1 MLQSTTDFKS
11 ERKSTHFLLGWALN
25 LTHWFPCF
33 HDKSKSLLPMIQAH
47 SVNSFR
53 HTWQITPH
61 YTTLRVQPE
70 LHFQRWLVCQWCQW
84 SARDAFCVTESSV
97 THHVQ
102 SLTSPGGLWKA
113 ESQQPV
119 TVWPL
124 SLWLT
129 ANHQTTLTCNYQI
142 TRHST
147 FVMIKSPN
155 TIDLKW

>member
-1 MLQSTTDFKS
+1 MLPSTTDFKL
-11 ERKSTHFLLGWALN
+11 ERKSTHFVSGWALN

-33 HDKSKSLLPMIQAH
+33 HYKSKSLLPMIQAH
-47 SVNSFR
+47 SVSSFW
-53 HTWQITPH
+53 HAWQITLH
-61 YTTLRVQPE
+61 YTTLRVQ
-70 LHFQRWLVCQWCQW
+70 LQLYFQHWLVCQRCKR
-84 SARDAFCVTESSV
+84 SATDAFCATESSV

-102 SLTSPGGLWKA
+102 SLTSPGGLWTA

-119 TVWPL
+119 TAWPL

-129 ANHQTTLTCNYQI
+129 ANHQTTLICNDQI

-155 TIDLKW
+155 TTHL